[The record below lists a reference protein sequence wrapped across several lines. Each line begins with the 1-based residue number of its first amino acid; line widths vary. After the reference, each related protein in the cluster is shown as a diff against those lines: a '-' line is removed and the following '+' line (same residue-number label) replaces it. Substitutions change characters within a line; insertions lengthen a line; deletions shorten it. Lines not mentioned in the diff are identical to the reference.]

1 MSFSTKTGEFLGKKV
16 VSFFL
21 ISEFFKDQVV
31 IVDENKKIERPLT
44 TGVTDS
50 IQVRVRL
57 EGSARVRSVRVRVL

>member
-31 IVDENKKIERPLT
+31 IVNKTNENSFFLKLIIA
-44 TGVTDS
+44 G
-50 IQVRVRL
+50 IIVR
-57 EGSARVRSVRVRVL
+57 